1 MEEETLAV
9 TGIKGGDDDRA
20 AFGHVGG
27 VADEAFVEDVEYHRT
42 VVDGA
47 LR

>member
-1 MEEETLAV
+1 VEEETLAV
-9 TGIKGGDDDRA
+9 TGMQGGDDDRA